1 MIGVGGAN
9 HYAPNP
15 ATYFKTQDR
24 DLFLP
29 LDPDNLLRAWQACE
43 ALRLDLTCSGG
54 PQDSPRDL
62 WLAERVVQNRALTR
76 AWLEEDLAA
85 DLTLVMAGFEFE
97 QVWRERNTFLVENIP
112 VHVARLTHIV
122 SSKAIAGRPKDH
134 LFFATHKEALEE
146 YLRRDPPAER

>member
-1 MIGVGGAN
+1 LFGRAAGLPARPLARGACR
-9 HYAPNP
+9 PEP
-15 ATYFKTQDR
+15 
-24 DLFLP
+24 
-29 LDPDNLLRAWQACE
+29 RAHP
-43 ALRLDLTCSGG
+43 RL
-54 PQDSPRDL
+54 
-62 WLAERVVQNRALTR
+62 
-76 AWLEEDLAA
+76 
-85 DLTLVMAGFEFE
+85 AGFEFE